1 MDVFVDGTDNFETR
15 FLLNDAAVHLGL
27 PWVYGGCVGAEG
39 RVMTIVPGR
48 TPCLRC
54 LVPDCPPPGSTPTC
68 ETAGILA
75 PAAGV
80 VAAIQAIEAIKILS
94 GNIDAIA
101 TGLLVVDLWT
111 GRIRRLDASSLR
123 READCPACQRRE
135 FSWLAGRG
143 GSRAAVLC
151 GRNAV
156 QLTHP
161 DAGTSLAELARR
173 LEGVGTLTRNEYFL
187 RVAVDGYE
195 ITVFA
200 DGRAI
205 VAGTSDAAVARSLY
219 AKYVGG

>member
-1 MDVFVDGTDNFETR
+1 
-15 FLLNDAAVHLGL
+15 
-27 PWVYGGCVGAEG
+27 
-39 RVMTIVPGR
+39 MTIVPGR

-54 LVPDCPPPGSTPTC
+54 LLPDCPPPGSTPTC

-94 GNIDAIA
+94 GNLDAIS

-111 GRIRRLDASSLR
+111 GRIRRIDASSLR
-123 READCPACQRRE
+123 GEVDCPACKRRE

-143 GSRAAVLC
+143 ASRAAVLC

-156 QLTHP
+156 QLTHSQ
-161 DAGTSLAELARR
+161 GGVSLEELAQR
-173 LEGVGTLTRNEYFL
+173 LESVGTLTRNEYFL
-187 RVAVDGYE
+187 RLAVDAYGMT
-195 ITVFA
+195 IFA

-205 VAGTSDAAVARSLY
+205 VAGTTDAAVARSLY
-219 AKYVGG
+219 AKFVGG